1 MLKISVDRIQNW
13 MFVTGVPRS
22 GTTFVGRVLSWPLEV
37 DYIHEPFNAACGM
50 PGMKGRY
57 RYMRPSLDTE
67 EMRRNHALIQ
77 RLFKYDFTLRTTHD
91 AKDSA
96 TRKLI
101 KHIVGSRGPFYL
113 RMAKLNPFHKAAVIK
128 DPTGCLMA
136 EYLYHTFGVK
146 PVIVVRHPVSLAASL
161 KRLDWWPRT
170 MMLGHQK
177 ALVEDYFTDEVDLL
191 TRKWPDRLQSMAVH
205 WRAIYKVL
213 LTQASR
219 HPDWQ
224 VVKIEDVSASPIE
237 RFRELYDALGLNWS
251 RYIESRIRSHT
262 SKNGRA
268 EARDGR
274 VQDLQRDS
282 AKIFELR
289 RQSLSVE
296 ERRAIFDVV
305 KDVALQVYPVDSFGL
320 D

>member
-1 MLKISVDRIQNW
+1 MLKISVDKIQNW

-37 DYIHEPFNAACGM
+37 DYIHEPFNAACGI

-57 RYMRPSLDTE
+57 RYIRPSLDTE

-77 RLFKYDFTLRTTHD
+77 RLFNYDFTLRTTHD
-91 AKDSA
+91 EKDSR
-96 TRKLI
+96 TRKMV
-101 KHIVGSRGPFYL
+101 KHVFGSRGPFYL
-113 RMAKLNPFHKAAVIK
+113 RMAKLNPFHRAAVIK

-136 EYLYHTFGVK
+136 EYLYLTFGVK

-161 KRLDWWPRT
+161 KRIDWWPKT
-170 MMLGHQK
+170 FMLGQQK
-177 ALVEDYFTDEVDLL
+177 ALVEDYFVDEVDLL
-191 TRKWPDRLQSMAVH
+191 TKKWPDRLQTMAAH
-205 WRAIYKVL
+205 WRSIYKVL

-224 VVKIEDVSASPIE
+224 IVKIEDISASPVDT
-237 RFRELYDALGLNWS
+237 FQQLYDALGLTWTS
-251 RYIESRIRSHT
+251 YVESRIRSHT
-262 SKNGRA
+262 SREGRA
-268 EARDGR
+268 EAREGR

-289 RQSLSVE
+289 LQSLSVE
-296 ERRAIFDVV
+296 DRRAIFDVV
-305 KDVALQVYPVDSFGL
+305 QDVALQVYSKESFGL